1 MKPVIVA
8 SDWCTHV
15 FIHGFPSA
23 LQHRVHRAVLS
34 RHLHRRDHR
43 SSQLPLGNNSIP
55 SPHVSQIQGRKKS
68 CNSSILS
75 EFPCAV
81 LACVD
86 TLYWTLN
93 CVIFH
98 VGGQSF
104 EEASQA
110 LELVQPTVFIFD
122 GSYSSWAL
130 RLKESNSLT
139 SVNLYLFLGNLCS
152 ISQAA
157 NCKFFRLLFYYCEQ
171 AGYIY
176 MRILLPCELWLSAT
190 RIYTW
195 KFVSVVS
202 VVSVEQIK
210 RSSGGTTRAVEPV
223 SAPNDV
229 ALICFT
235 SGKRLLFLALSW
247 FFPHSALN
255 YLHFGEFQSAA
266 FYACYRQVELGS
278 VWF

>member
-1 MKPVIVA
+1 
-8 SDWCTHV
+8 
-15 FIHGFPSA
+15 
-23 LQHRVHRAVLS
+23 
-34 RHLHRRDHR
+34 
-43 SSQLPLGNNSIP
+43 
-55 SPHVSQIQGRKKS
+55 
-68 CNSSILS
+68 
-75 EFPCAV
+75 
-81 LACVD
+81 
-86 TLYWTLN
+86 
-93 CVIFH
+93 

-157 NCKFFRLLFYYCEQ
+157 NF
-171 AGYIY
+171 
-176 MRILLPCELWLSAT
+176 
-190 RIYTW
+190 
-195 KFVSVVS
+195 VS

-235 SGKRLLFLALSW
+235 SGKRLLFLALS
-247 FFPHSALN
+247 
-255 YLHFGEFQSAA
+255 
-266 FYACYRQVELGS
+266 
-278 VWF
+278 